1 MEFTREIAVTRAP
14 EQVWAFLW
22 DVQRLA
28 RCIPGCQSAR
38 VIEPHA
44 RYEAVVGERVGP
56 FKVTFPLDIEVL
68 ETQAPRRL
76 RAKATGRDASVG
88 SSLQLQLDMTIEPG
102 ASHTLLRLRADVAV
116 LGKLAALGHGM
127 IRRKADE
134 VMDRFAQA
142 LQRELDEQGT
152 DAPTV

>member
-1 MEFTREIAVTRAP
+1 MEFTREIPTAASP
-14 EQVWAFLW
+14 EGVWALLW
-22 DVQRLA
+22 DVERLA

-38 VIEPHA
+38 AVEPPV
-44 RYEAVVGERVGP
+44 RYEATVAERVGP

-68 ETQAPRRL
+68 EAQAPKRL

-88 SSLQLQLDMTIEPG
+88 SSLQLQLDLAIEPAG
-102 ASHTLLRLRADVAV
+102 DRTVLRLRAEVSV
-116 LGKLAALGHGM
+116 LGKLAALGGGM

-134 VMDRFAQA
+134 IMDRFAQA
-142 LQRELDEQGT
+142 LRRELDGDRA

>member
-1 MEFTREIAVTRAP
+1 VEFTREITVTAAP

-22 DVQRLA
+22 DVERLA

-38 VIEPHA
+38 AVEPHA
-44 RYEAVVGERVGP
+44 RYEAVIAERVGP

-68 ETQAPRRL
+68 EAQAPTRL

-88 SSLQLQLDMTIEPG
+88 SSLQLQLDLSIEP
-102 ASHTLLRLRADVAV
+102 AADRTLLRLRSDVSV

-134 VMDRFAQA
+134 IMDRFAQA
-142 LQRELDEQGT
+142 LRHELDGERA
-152 DAPTV
+152 DAPTI